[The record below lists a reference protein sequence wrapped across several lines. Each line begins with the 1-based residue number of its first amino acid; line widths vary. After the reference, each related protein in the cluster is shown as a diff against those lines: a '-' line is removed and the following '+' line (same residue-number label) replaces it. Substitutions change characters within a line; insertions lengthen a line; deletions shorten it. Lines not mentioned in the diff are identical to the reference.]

1 MAWHGGKALAEVG
14 AELVKGL
21 RERTGA
27 GIMDC
32 KRALQ
37 ATGGDADKAV
47 DWLRE
52 KGLARAAQK
61 AGRAASE
68 GLVTAYV
75 HAGGRVGVLIEVNCE
90 TDFVA
95 RTEEFRA
102 LAHDLAMQV
111 AASSPRWVRVEDVP
125 PEVVA
130 HEREVLARQ
139 AAAEGKPERVL
150 AQMVEGR
157 LRKFYAENCL
167 MAQPFIKDG
176 ERTVEAVVKEAIA
189 RLGENIV
196 PRRFARF
203 ELGAGSVAAA
213 DGLAAATTGEAAGG

>member
-1 MAWHGGKALAEVG
+1 MAEVG

-21 RERTGA
+21 REKTGA

-37 ATGGDADKAV
+37 ATGGDVGKAV

-68 GLVTAYV
+68 GVVTSYV
-75 HAGGRVGVLIEVNCE
+75 HGGGRVGVLIELNCE

-95 RTEEFRA
+95 RTAEFAA

-111 AASSPRWVRVEDVP
+111 AASGPRWVCVEDVP
-125 PEVVA
+125 AELVQ
-130 HEREVLARQ
+130 HERDVLARQ
-139 AAAEGKPERVL
+139 AAAEGKPPRVVE
-150 AQMVEGR
+150 QMVEGR

-167 MAQPFIKDG
+167 LAQAYIKDSD
-176 ERTVEAVVKEAIA
+176 RTVESVVKEAIA

-203 ELGAGSVAAA
+203 ELGAGLPS
-213 DGLAAATTGEAAGG
+213 GEGEAAQG